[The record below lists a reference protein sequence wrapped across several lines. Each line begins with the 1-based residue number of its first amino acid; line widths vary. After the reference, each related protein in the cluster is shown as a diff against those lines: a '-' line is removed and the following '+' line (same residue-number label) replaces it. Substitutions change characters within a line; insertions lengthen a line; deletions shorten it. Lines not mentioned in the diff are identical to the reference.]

1 MRDTGG
7 GCPTCDVPSDLL
19 VRQVGDAVRSG
30 NWLQVPAIHAD
41 CPMFATVVTHFDS
54 LTGLPN
60 RRFFL
65 ERLEHLIDEARAQRF
80 DIAVLAVDVD
90 RFRKVNGSLGHR
102 VGDKVLETV
111 AFRLQQS
118 LRHSD
123 TVARSAGDQFL
134 VILPGMGWSTDVEN
148 IVRKLLSAI
157 AQPLEVDQYVLNITA
172 TIGVSVFP
180 GDGLDGES
188 LVQNAATALQRA
200 KRDGHRRFGRYSA
213 SDTQP
218 LASPFLESGLRRA
231 VERGEFVLHYQ
242 PIVRLDSRRVIGA
255 EALIRWE
262 HPHLGTLPPACFLG
276 LAEETGMIIPLTTW
290 AVREAFA
297 QAARWGEQNLPISRL
312 AVNISA
318 HQLRGLDFART
329 IGRIA
334 EDEGIDPRRIELEVT
349 ESVLVADDVRSIE
362 TLHELKTRGFRI
374 AIDEFGTGYSSLSYI
389 QRLPVDRLKIDR
401 AFIQDLGTS
410 EQSAAIAELIITI
423 ARRLGLS
430 VTAEGV
436 ETAEQLE
443 LLDALGCD
451 EIQGYYLGEPGPAT
465 AIEHAVIRPPARHL
479 QLENPDGG
487 SS

>member
-1 MRDTGG
+1 MMTDAGG
-7 GCPTCDVPSDLL
+7 GCSTCDVAAGELA
-19 VRQVGDAVRSG
+19 RQVRDAVRSG
-30 NWLQVPAIHAD
+30 NWHQVPAIHGD
-41 CPMFATVVTHFDS
+41 CPMFATAVSHFDS

-65 ERLEHLIDEARAQRF
+65 ERLDHVIAEARAQRF

-102 VGDKVLETV
+102 VGDEVLETV
-111 AFRLQQS
+111 AFRLQQN
-118 LRHSD
+118 LRHHD
-123 TVARSAGDQFL
+123 TVARSAGDEFL
-134 VILPGMGWSTDVEN
+134 VLLPGMGWSTDLEDVG
-148 IVRKLLSAI
+148 RKLLSAI

-188 LVQNAATALQRA
+188 LVQHAATALHRA
-200 KRDGHRRFGRYSA
+200 KRDGNRHFARYSA
-213 SDTQP
+213 ADTQP
-218 LASPFLESGLRRA
+218 IASPFLESGLRRA

-242 PIVRLDSRRVIGA
+242 PIVRLDSRRVSGA
-255 EALIRWE
+255 EALLRWE
-262 HPHLGTLPPACFLG
+262 HPHLGILPPACFLG
-276 LAEETGMIIPLTTW
+276 LAEETGTIIPLTTW

-297 QAARWGEQNLPISRL
+297 QAVRWDEKGLPIPRL

-318 HQLRGLDFART
+318 HQLRQPDFART

-334 EDEGIDPRRIELEVT
+334 EDERFDPRRVELEVT
-349 ESVLVADDVRSIE
+349 ESVLVADDRCSIE

-374 AIDEFGTGYSSLSYI
+374 AIDDFGTGYSSLSYL

-401 AFIQDLGTS
+401 AFVRDLGGS
-410 EQSAAIAELIITI
+410 EQSAAIAELIISV

-443 LLDALGCD
+443 LLQALGCD
-451 EIQGYYLGEPGPAT
+451 EVQGYYLGKPGPPMT
-465 AIEHAVIRPPARHL
+465 IERAVIRQPARHL
-479 QLENPDGG
+479 QLETDGG